1 MTDPSGFGYLARPI
15 WGKGA
20 FLTRHSSRA
29 VEGPGPVTPP
39 QPIRRDTVRKPGS
52 MEVKAVS
59 EKEKDEN
66 EEPER
71 GLRLEPGT
79 ALIMTVTPGFA
90 KRLREREARRKAE
103 RERKEEGADE

>member
-1 MTDPSGFGYLARPI
+1 M
-15 WGKGA
+15 
-20 FLTRHSSRA
+20 
-29 VEGPGPVTPP
+29 TPP

-52 MEVKAVS
+52 MDVKAVS
-59 EKEKDEN
+59 EKEKDEK

-103 RERKEEGADE
+103 RERKEVDEEGTDE